1 MAGPIGVSQMGL
13 ILFVDESG
21 DHSLSKIDPQYPVF
35 VLCGV
40 IIEEKHHDGAAT
52 DALNQFKEQ
61 LFGRRDIIL
70 HTVDFTRNQS
80 GYEAMAKHEFRV
92 RFFNELEAL
101 LGALNFKVVA
111 CVIRKQEH
119 LKKYA
124 LHAIDPYMLSL
135 SILIERFIFECGS
148 AGGSVVAE
156 ARDATLNNALEL
168 AFLDLKIRGTH
179 YVSATKVQKR
189 IHNFAIRDKQQN
201 ITGLQLADVCATP
214 IGRHSIG
221 RNTYPNYSEQGDFYN
236 TIRRKLR
243 CDRKGEVEGMGLVV
257 LPK

>member
-1 MAGPIGVSQMGL
+1 MGL
-13 ILFVDESG
+13 ILFLDESG

-40 IIEEKHHDGAAT
+40 IIDEDYHNGVAT

-70 HTVDFTRNQS
+70 HTLDFTRNHA
-80 GYEAMAKHEFRV
+80 GYEAMASHDFRV
-92 RFFNELEAL
+92 RFFGELYAL
-101 LGALNFKVVA
+101 IGALDFKVVA

-119 LKKYA
+119 LKKYG
-124 LHAIDPYMLSL
+124 LHAVDPYMLSL
-135 SILIERFIFECGS
+135 SILIERFIFDCGS
-148 AGGSVVAE
+148 VGGSVIAE

-168 AFLDLKIRGTH
+168 AFLDLKIRGTS

-189 IHNFAIRDKQQN
+189 IHGFTIREKQEN

-214 IGRHSIG
+214 IGRHAMG
-221 RNTYPNYSEQGDFYN
+221 RSTYPNYSHQGDFY
-236 TIRRKLR
+236 RSVEQKLR
-243 CDRKGEVEGMGLVV
+243 CDWKGNTEGVGLVV

>member
-1 MAGPIGVSQMGL
+1 MGL
-13 ILFVDESG
+13 ILFLDESG

-40 IIEEKHHDGAAT
+40 IVDENYHNGVAT
-52 DALNQFKEQ
+52 EALNRFKER
-61 LFGRRDIIL
+61 LFGRCDIIL
-70 HTVDFTRNQS
+70 HTVDFTRNQA
-80 GYEAMAKHEFRV
+80 GYEVMATHDFRV
-92 RFFNELEAL
+92 RFFGELHTL
-101 LGALNFKVVA
+101 IGGLDFKIVA

-119 LKKYA
+119 LKKYG
-124 LHAIDPYMLSL
+124 LHAVDPYMLSL

-168 AFLDLKIRGTH
+168 AFLDLKIRGTN

-189 IHNFAIRDKQQN
+189 IHGFAIRDKQEN

-214 IGRHSIG
+214 IGRRAIG
-221 RNTYPNYSEQGDFYN
+221 RSTYPKYSDHGDFYQ
-236 TIRRKLR
+236 TVKRKLR
-243 CDRKGEVEGMGLVV
+243 CDWKGETEGMGLVV